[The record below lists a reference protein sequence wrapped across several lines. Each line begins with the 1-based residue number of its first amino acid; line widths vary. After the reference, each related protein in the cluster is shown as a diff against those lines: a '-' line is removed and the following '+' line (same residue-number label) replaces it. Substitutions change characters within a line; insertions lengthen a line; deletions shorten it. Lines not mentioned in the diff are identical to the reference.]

1 MTRLFLSFIFV
12 IPLFLRLCYTDLKQ
26 RELENIHILLILLSF
41 FGVSVKFSSRLWGF
55 FIPYI
60 LTPFY
65 GFGDILLFSVLG
77 FSYGYESL
85 FRIYLISSMIAFFV
99 ALYKLIIKKQGLKDS
114 FPYAPCIFIAYI
126 FNFLFLIL
134 EKIN

>member
-1 MTRLFLSFIFV
+1 MTRLLLSFVLV
-12 IPLFLRLCYTDLKQ
+12 IPLFIRLCYTDLKQ
-26 RELENIHILLILLSF
+26 QELENIHIFLILLSF
-41 FGVSVKFSSRLWGF
+41 FGVSVKFSSRILGLF
-55 FIPYI
+55 LPYI

-77 FSYGYESL
+77 FAYGYENL
-85 FRIYLISSMIAFFV
+85 FRIYLISSIQAFFV
-99 ALYKLIIKKQGLKDS
+99 AMYKLIIKKQGLKDS